1 MHESDRGCAL
11 FAAAYLDMALGKL
24 LRACFVQSNK
34 LNEDLFVG
42 QNPLSTF
49 SSMTKFAFYL
59 GKISASERKDLDTIR
74 LIRNELAHNAKK
86 LTFTDQAINM
96 RCGNL
101 VHNSRDKGA
110 QPPAVKIYWNRIQ
123 PFRPNSGGSIEN
135 RRCNRIN
142 WCTNHLVIFD
152 ASSLQKPHH
161 V

>member
-49 SSMTKFAFYL
+49 SPMTKFAFYL

-110 QPPAVKIYWNRIQ
+110 QPRSKFIGTVSSLLGRIQ
-123 PFRPNSGGSIEN
+123 GEASK
-135 RRCNRIN
+135 
-142 WCTNHLVIFD
+142 TD
-152 ASSLQKPHH
+152 AATELIGVPIT
-161 V
+161 